1 MREKS
6 KRLLL
11 CLGIF
16 IGLGM
21 VAYAQEGSSIYGT
34 VTDVNTGR
42 GIAGIHVWL
51 NETED
56 TVPSPDVKYF
66 AVTSLNGEYRITH
79 IQQGTYQF
87 RVSGVG
93 YTSVAKTIDVPENKE
108 MKIDMALR
116 ERILYLDGVTITSL
130 RTERFVRQSPFPTGV
145 IRSEDIVRM
154 PALTMPD
161 MMSYEPGISLTRD
174 GIWATSVNIRGLS
187 DQRIISLID
196 GCRIETATDLAGGLS
211 MIDPSDIERVE
222 VIKGAG
228 SALYGSGAMGGVVNI
243 ITKDAY
249 YNGVPYLSG
258 TASTGYHQV
267 NGLKFGSLNLYTGSK
282 QWKLKLSGTWRDAGN
297 TMTPSGELANSQ
309 FADNSLGI
317 RLGIKTGSNKE
328 FTLDGQ
334 RFYASNVGLP
344 GGKVFGS
351 TAMVTYPKEERDL
364 ASASYA
370 IHYLFPAL
378 KTLSIKYYVQY
389 ILRDTRADVGD
400 SIRATPTGRHLT
412 NGIQVQSEWEFSD
425 RHQLTAGMEAWQ
437 RILRTE
443 RENRRYFWI
452 RNSEGV
458 IVDTNTVI
466 RGEIPIPESSFLD
479 AGFFAQDEYALVPGK
494 LKLLTGGRIDGITVR
509 NSEGVD
515 PLYIINNGVRNDN
528 PSGQKIIFRSHKA
541 QEYTWSL
548 HSGLLLTIARNA
560 ELAVN
565 LARSF
570 RAPSLEERFKY
581 IMLPSGMVRLG
592 NPDLKSEEGWFA
604 DGGFRF
610 WGQKFTLKVNGFVN
624 RLNDLVVEKPG
635 FFLYSFTSTPEDLD
649 TIPALVNANVSK
661 AVLYGTDGSFSWN
674 PAGTLILYGKYAWV
688 IGKDISDSVSANLP
702 QIAPMN
708 GEAGMRYFFCKAGT
722 IELAVQMAAKQDRI
736 AVGEKITGGYAV
748 YNAGFSTVPLPLGRI
763 NAELDC
769 GVQNIFNRSY
779 RNHLATNRGIIK
791 DEPGRNVYVRLVLR
805 F

>member
-1 MREKS
+1 MEKKS
-6 KRLLL
+6 KWLVV
-11 CLGIF
+11 CHVIF
-16 IGLGM
+16 ICLGM
-21 VAYAQEGSSIYGT
+21 VAFAQEGSIIYGT
-34 VTDVNTGR
+34 ITDEKTGR
-42 GIAGIHVWL
+42 GVAGIHVWL

-56 TVPSPDVKYF
+56 TVLSPDVKYF
-66 AVTSLNGEYRITH
+66 AVTSLNGEYRITN
-79 IQQGTYQF
+79 IQEGTYQF

-93 YTSVAKTIDVPENKE
+93 YSSVAKTVDVQASKE
-108 MKIDMALR
+108 MKIDLVLR

-130 RTERFVRQSPFPTGV
+130 RTDRFVRQSPFPTGV
-145 IRSEDIVRM
+145 IRSEDVLRM
-154 PALTMPD
+154 PVLTMPD
-161 MMSYEPGISLTRD
+161 MMSYEPGVSLARD
-174 GIWATSVNIRGLS
+174 GIWATTVNIRGLS

-211 MIDPSDIERVE
+211 MTDPSDIERVE

-249 YNGVPYLSG
+249 YNGVPYFSG
-258 TASTGYHQV
+258 TISTGYHHV
-267 NGLKFGSLNLYTGSK
+267 NGLKLGSLNLYTGSR

-297 TMTPSGELANSQ
+297 TATPSGELANSQ
-309 FADNSLGI
+309 FSDNSLGF
-317 RLGIKTGSNKE
+317 RLGIKTGANKE
-328 FTLDGQ
+328 FTLNGQ
-334 RFYASNVGLP
+334 RFYASDVGLP
-344 GGKVFGS
+344 GGKVFGT
-351 TAMVTYPKEERDL
+351 TAVVKYPKEERDL
-364 ASASYA
+364 VSASYA
-370 IHYLFPAL
+370 VHYLLPAL
-378 KTLSIKYYVQY
+378 KTLSLKYYVQY

-400 SIRATPTGRHLT
+400 SISATPTGKHLT
-412 NGIQVQSEWEFSD
+412 NGIQVLSEWEFSD

-479 AGFFAQDEYALVPGK
+479 AGFFAQDEFSLIPGK
-494 LKLLTGGRIDGITVR
+494 LKLLSGGRIDGITVR

-515 PLYIINNGVRNDN
+515 PLFIITNGVRNDN
-528 PSGQKIIFRSHKA
+528 PAGQKIIFRSHKA
-541 QEYTWSL
+541 QEFTWSI
-548 HSGLLLTIARNA
+548 HSGLLYTLTGNA

-581 IMLPSGMVRLG
+581 IMLPSGKVRLG

-604 DGGFRF
+604 DGGFRL
-610 WGQKFTLKVNGFVN
+610 WGQKFTVRVNCFVN

-635 FFLYSFTSTPEDLD
+635 FFLYSFTSTPEDVD
-649 TIPALVNANVSK
+649 TIPALVNSNVSK
-661 AVLYGTDGSFSWN
+661 ALLYGSDGSLTWN
-674 PAGTLILYGKYAWV
+674 PAGTLIIYGKYAWV
-688 IGKDISDSVSANLP
+688 RGKDLSDSVATNLP
-702 QIAPMN
+702 QIAPLN
-708 GEAGMRYFFCKAGT
+708 GEAGLRYQFRKTGT
-722 IELAVQMAAKQDRI
+722 IEFAVQMAAKQDQV
-736 AVGEKITGGYAV
+736 AAGERTTGGYAI
-748 YNAGFSTVPLPLGRI
+748 YNAGFSSVPLPVGRM
-763 NAELDC
+763 NAELAF

-779 RNHLATNRGIIK
+779 RNHLATNRGIVK
-791 DEPGRNVYVRLVLR
+791 DEPGRNIYVRLLVR